1 MTNLVGRTL
10 YRLGERLP
18 GQVSMLGEDGC
29 AAIHPARVARFAN
42 PWRVVAGAVAGLTVC
57 NGPVLFFTSGVFL
70 KPIAADMHWQRSTV
84 SFALS
89 LATFLSALATPIL
102 GRMMDRWGIRAIS
115 LPGLPVFAASL
126 GMLALSPGSPAAF
139 IILAALAGV
148 ASTVQA
154 PLPYAKA
161 ISAWFDDRRGLA
173 LGIAMAGVGLGAIIV
188 PQIARALIELVG
200 WRGAYV
206 GLGALTLA
214 VAFPA
219 VALSIREPDV
229 REESGRAGAPLVRRP
244 GVAAREAARS
254 AQFWLLAGVFLL
266 AGAAVNGANAHIVP
280 LLTDRGF
287 TPVAATGIFGV
298 MGLSTLVVRPFVGLL
313 LDRVFAPQ
321 VAAAFFLAPLAGLP
335 LLASGSGLSPAIGA
349 ALLGLALGAEI
360 DLIAFL
366 TTRYLGQRAFGE
378 IYGYLFMAFILGA
391 SVGGFSADVSFDRL
405 GSYTPALIG
414 YAGALVG
421 AAFLVCR
428 LGPYVY
434 LPQPLI
440 GPELAPRPTG

>member
-1 MTNLVGRTL
+1 M
-10 YRLGERLP
+10 P
-18 GQVSMLGEDGC
+18 GEDGC
-29 AAIHPARVARFAN
+29 AATHPASVARFAN
-42 PWRVVAGAVAGLTVC
+42 PWRVVAGTVAGLTVC

-70 KPIAADMHWQRSTV
+70 KPIAADMQWQRSTV

-89 LATFLSALATPIL
+89 LASLLSALATPIL
-102 GRMMDRWGIRAIS
+102 GRMMDRWGICAVS

-219 VALSIREPDV
+219 VALSIREHHV
-229 REESGRAGAPLVRRP
+229 RVLGQDFSPHARPAESLPRLHVL
-244 GVAAREAARS
+244 
-254 AQFWLLAGVFLL
+254 QL
-266 AGAAVNGANAHIVP
+266 
-280 LLTDRGF
+280 
-287 TPVAATGIFGV
+287 
-298 MGLSTLVVRPFVGLL
+298 GLSRPYH
-313 LDRVFAPQ
+313 A
-321 VAAAFFLAPLAGLP
+321 
-335 LLASGSGLSPAIGA
+335 
-349 ALLGLALGAEI
+349 
-360 DLIAFL
+360 
-366 TTRYLGQRAFGE
+366 
-378 IYGYLFMAFILGA
+378 
-391 SVGGFSADVSFDRL
+391 
-405 GSYTPALIG
+405 
-414 YAGALVG
+414 
-421 AAFLVCR
+421 
-428 LGPYVY
+428 
-434 LPQPLI
+434 
-440 GPELAPRPTG
+440 

>member
-1 MTNLVGRTL
+1 
-10 YRLGERLP
+10 
-18 GQVSMLGEDGC
+18 VSG
-29 AAIHPARVARFAN
+29 AATHPARVARFAN
-42 PWRVVAGAVAGLTVC
+42 PWRVVAGAVVGLTVC

-70 KPIAADMHWQRSTV
+70 KPIAADMQWQRSTV

-102 GRMMDRWGIRAIS
+102 GRMMDRWGIRAVS
-115 LPGLPVFAASL
+115 LPGLAVFAASL

-139 IILAALAGV
+139 VVLVALAGL
-148 ASTVQA
+148 ASTVQS

-188 PQIARALIELVG
+188 PQIARALIEQVG
-200 WRGAYV
+200 WRAAYV

-219 VALSIREPDV
+219 VALGIREPDT
-229 REESGRAGAPLVRRP
+229 RDGRAGAAFVRHP
-244 GVAAREAARS
+244 GVAAREAVRRAH
-254 AQFWLLAGVFLL
+254 FWVMAGVFLL
-266 AGAAVNGANAHIVP
+266 AGAAINGANAHIVP
-280 LLTDRGF
+280 LLTDRGL

-298 MGLSTLVVRPFVGLL
+298 MGLSTLVGRPFVGLL
-313 LDRVFAPQ
+313 LDRNFAPR
-321 VAAAFFLAPLAGLP
+321 VAAAFFIAPLAGLP
-335 LLASGSGLSPAIGA
+335 LLANGSGLSPAIGA

-378 IYGYLFMAFILGA
+378 IYGYLFMAFVLG
-391 SVGGFSADVSFDRL
+391 SGVGQFIADVSFDRL

-414 YAGALVG
+414 FAAALVG
-421 AAFLVCR
+421 AAFLVNR

-440 GPELAPRPTG
+440 GPKLAPRPVG

>member
-1 MTNLVGRTL
+1 L
-10 YRLGERLP
+10 
-18 GQVSMLGEDGC
+18 
-29 AAIHPARVARFAN
+29 
-42 PWRVVAGAVAGLTVC
+42 
-57 NGPVLFFTSGVFL
+57 
-70 KPIAADMHWQRSTV
+70 
-84 SFALS
+84 
-89 LATFLSALATPIL
+89 LSALATPIL
-102 GRMMDRWGIRAIS
+102 GRMMDRWGIRAVS
-115 LPGLPVFAASL
+115 LPGPPVFAASL
-126 GMLALSPGSPAAF
+126 GMLALSPGSPGAF

-161 ISAWFDDRRGLA
+161 ISAWFDERRGLA
-173 LGIAMAGVGLGAIIV
+173 LGIAMAGVGLGAIIA
-188 PQIARALIELVG
+188 PQIARALIERVG

-219 VALSIREPDV
+219 VALSIREP
-229 REESGRAGAPLVRRP
+229 
-244 GVAAREAARS
+244 AAREAARS
-254 AQFWLLAGVFLL
+254 AQFWLMAGVFLL
-266 AGAAVNGANAHIVP
+266 AGAGIMGANAHIVP
-280 LLTDRGF
+280 LLTDRGL

-313 LDRVFAPQ
+313 VDRVFAPQ

-349 ALLGLALGAEI
+349 ALLGLALGGEI

-391 SVGGFSADVSFDRL
+391 SVGGFGADVSFDRL

-421 AAFLVCR
+421 AAFLVNQ

-440 GPELAPRPTG
+440 GPKLAPRPTG

>member
-1 MTNLVGRTL
+1 VTNFVGRTL

-29 AAIHPARVARFAN
+29 AATHPARVARYAN
-42 PWRVVAGAVAGLTVC
+42 PWQVVAGAVAGLTVY

-70 KPIAADMHWQRSTV
+70 KPIAGDMHWQRSTV

-102 GRMMDRWGIRAIS
+102 GRMMDRWGIRAVS

-173 LGIAMAGVGLGAIIV
+173 LGIAMTGVGLGAIIV
-188 PQIARALIELVG
+188 PQIARALIERVG

-214 VAFPA
+214 VAFSA
-219 VALSIREPDV
+219 VALTIREPDARV
-229 REESGRAGAPLVRRP
+229 ERGQARATLDPRP
-244 GVAAREAARS
+244 GVTAREAARS
-254 AQFWLLAGVFLL
+254 AQFWLMAGVFLL
-266 AGAAVNGANAHIVP
+266 AGAAINGANAHIVP
-280 LLTDRGF
+280 LLTDRDL
-287 TPVAATGIFGV
+287 TPVAATGIFSV

-313 LDRVFAPQ
+313 LDRIFAPQ

-335 LLASGSGLSPAIGA
+335 LLASGSGYRQRSARLCSGLRS
-349 ALLGLALGAEI
+349 AL
-360 DLIAFL
+360 
-366 TTRYLGQRAFGE
+366 R
-378 IYGYLFMAFILGA
+378 
-391 SVGGFSADVSFDRL
+391 
-405 GSYTPALIG
+405 
-414 YAGALVG
+414 
-421 AAFLVCR
+421 
-428 LGPYVY
+428 
-434 LPQPLI
+434 
-440 GPELAPRPTG
+440 

>member
-29 AAIHPARVARFAN
+29 AATHPARVARFAN

-139 IILAALAGV
+139 VVLAALAGL
-148 ASTVQA
+148 ASTVQS

-173 LGIAMAGVGLGAIIV
+173 L
-188 PQIARALIELVG
+188 
-200 WRGAYV
+200 
-206 GLGALTLA
+206 
-214 VAFPA
+214 
-219 VALSIREPDV
+219 
-229 REESGRAGAPLVRRP
+229 
-244 GVAAREAARS
+244 
-254 AQFWLLAGVFLL
+254 
-266 AGAAVNGANAHIVP
+266 
-280 LLTDRGF
+280 DRK
-287 TPVAATGIFGV
+287 
-298 MGLSTLVVRPFVGLL
+298 SVV
-313 LDRVFAPQ
+313 
-321 VAAAFFLAPLAGLP
+321 
-335 LLASGSGLSPAIGA
+335 
-349 ALLGLALGAEI
+349 
-360 DLIAFL
+360 
-366 TTRYLGQRAFGE
+366 
-378 IYGYLFMAFILGA
+378 
-391 SVGGFSADVSFDRL
+391 
-405 GSYTPALIG
+405 
-414 YAGALVG
+414 
-421 AAFLVCR
+421 
-428 LGPYVY
+428 
-434 LPQPLI
+434 
-440 GPELAPRPTG
+440 

>member
-1 MTNLVGRTL
+1 MTNLAGRTL

-29 AAIHPARVARFAN
+29 AATHPARVARFAN
-42 PWRVVAGAVAGLTVC
+42 PWRVVAGLTVC
-57 NGPVLFFTSGVFL
+57 HGPVLFFTSGVFL

-102 GRMMDRWGIRAIS
+102 GRMMDRWGIRAVS
-115 LPGLPVFAASL
+115 LPGLLVFAASL
-126 GMLALSPGSPAAF
+126 GMLALSPGSPVAF

-188 PQIARALIELVG
+188 PQIARALIERVG

-219 VALSIREPDV
+219 VALCIREPDA
-229 REESGRAGAPLVRRP
+229 REESGQARVPLVRRP

-254 AQFWLLAGVFLL
+254 AQFWLMAGVFLL
-266 AGAAVNGANAHIVP
+266 AGAAIMGANAHIVP
-280 LLTDRGF
+280 LLTDRGL

-313 LDRVFAPQ
+313 LDRVFAPH

-378 IYGYLFMAFILGA
+378 IYGYLFMAFLLGS

-405 GSYTPALIG
+405 GSYAPALIG

-421 AAFLVCR
+421 AAFLVNR

-440 GPELAPRPTG
+440 GPELASRPTG

>member
-10 YRLGERLP
+10 YRLGERLA

-29 AAIHPARVARFAN
+29 AATHPASVARFAN

-70 KPIAADMHWQRSTV
+70 KPIAADMDWQRSTV

-89 LATFLSALATPIL
+89 LASLLSALATPIL
-102 GRMMDRWGIRAIS
+102 GRMMDRWGIRAVS

-161 ISAWFDDRRGLA
+161 ILAWFDDRRGLA
-173 LGIAMAGVGLGAIIV
+173 LGIAMAGVGLGAIIA
-188 PQIARALIELVG
+188 PQIARALIERVG

-206 GLGALTLA
+206 GLGALMLA

-219 VALSIREPDV
+219 VALGIREPDA
-229 REESGRAGAPLVRRP
+229 REESGRAGAPLVRQP
-244 GVAAREAARS
+244 GVAAREAAWS
-254 AQFWLLAGVFLL
+254 AQFWLMAGVFLL
-266 AGAAVNGANAHIVP
+266 AGAGIMGTNAHIVP

-313 LDRVFAPQ
+313 LDRVFAPKSLPPSSLPRSP
-321 VAAAFFLAPLAGLP
+321 ACRCSPAGQGYRRRSARLC
-335 LLASGSGLSPAIGA
+335 SGLRS
-349 ALLGLALGAEI
+349 ALRS
-360 DLIAFL
+360 
-366 TTRYLGQRAFGE
+366 T
-378 IYGYLFMAFILGA
+378 
-391 SVGGFSADVSFDRL
+391 
-405 GSYTPALIG
+405 
-414 YAGALVG
+414 
-421 AAFLVCR
+421 
-428 LGPYVY
+428 
-434 LPQPLI
+434 
-440 GPELAPRPTG
+440 